1 MKRADDLREF
11 MKDRVSVAESI
22 EFFPDVPDV
31 SISYISRVNAEC
43 PIVDDP
49 YERSGIADSGMAIWD
64 SVFLAMPK
72 SVSLVPKRPKDLSP
86 LRSIN
91 AEWEKT
97 KEALGMVGKPDGVH
111 YLRPKGRYILDMM
124 NDDIRM
130 LQGAHILAHRYQM
143 SDRSDEY
150 TFGQLSDAFLNCLVK
165 LFIARLYGL
174 KVNVRPGSG
183 AVDSFSLY
191 GIDVAVSTD
200 LRSPVM
206 VEPIGSAGMVLN
218 ETVAVVLG
226 SVGIEA
232 HPAHAAKDGHATW
245 KEVNKWSCLP
255 TLVALAGWECVDYIA
270 HAERTE
276 VRGELHC
283 AVPCGDLQPMSDFG
297 KLLEAARS
305 ARGEVGS
312 GPCTMLVEE
321 WLGSDDFL
329 KGLSVTPQLPC
340 PCCIRV
346 NDKAEGV
353 VRRPRSRKPKMSLRD
368 AEQSGIPE
376 IKEWVDYVHFMNRC
390 IEVGRQA
397 TTYALKSVTSAAR
410 RNAAFKKRAALMRR
424 AEVLR
429 RKYRRKMESGFISEA
444 EAINAKIEEIEKEL
458 RE

>member
-11 MKDRVSVAESI
+11 LKDRVSMAESI

-31 SISYISRVNAEC
+31 SIGYISRVNAEC

-49 YERSGIADSGMAIWD
+49 YERSSIVDYGMAIWD

-111 YLRPKGRYILDMM
+111 YLRPRGANILDMM
-124 NDDIRM
+124 NDDVRM
-130 LQGAHILAHRYQM
+130 LQGAHILAHRTPVAYVA
-143 SDRSDEY
+143 DEY
-150 TFGQLSDAFLNCLVK
+150 SFGQTADLFLRNLVK
-165 LFIARLYGL
+165 MFLARKYGL
-174 KVNVRPGSG
+174 RMNFHPETDEE
-183 AVDSFSLY
+183 DSFSLY
-191 GIDVAVSTD
+191 GIEVFGSAD
-200 LRSPVM
+200 LRSPVLLAASGRGGRI
-206 VEPIGSAGMVLN
+206 VQNS
-218 ETVAVVLG
+218 TVAAVLG
-226 SVGIEA
+226 SVGIEP
-232 HPAHAAKDGHATW
+232 HPEAALKGGNW
-245 KEVNKWSCLP
+245 KEINKWSCLP

-270 HAERTE
+270 HAERSE
-276 VRGELHC
+276 IGGELYY

-297 KLLEAARS
+297 RLLDAARC
-305 ARGEVGS
+305 ARGEVSS
-312 GPCTMLVEE
+312 GPRVMLVEE

-353 VRRPRSRKPKMSLRD
+353 VRRPKSRKPKMNLKD

-376 IKEWVDYVHFMNRC
+376 IKEWVDYVHFMKRC
-390 IEVGRQA
+390 IEIGRQA

-424 AEVLR
+424 AEGLR
-429 RKYRRKMESGFISEA
+429 KRYRRKMESGFISEA